1 MKKENFKEII
11 NRIVYFRKL
20 KGYSART
27 LSLMIDKHDT
37 YIGKLEAQQFNM
49 SMDTFL
55 DIIDALDVT
64 LDEFF
69 ATDLQNKIITKK

>member
-1 MKKENFKEII
+1 MKIKDYKDII
-11 NRIVYFRKL
+11 NRLVYFRKL

-55 DIIDALDVT
+55 DIIDALDIT

-69 ATDLQNKIITKK
+69 ATDLKKKN